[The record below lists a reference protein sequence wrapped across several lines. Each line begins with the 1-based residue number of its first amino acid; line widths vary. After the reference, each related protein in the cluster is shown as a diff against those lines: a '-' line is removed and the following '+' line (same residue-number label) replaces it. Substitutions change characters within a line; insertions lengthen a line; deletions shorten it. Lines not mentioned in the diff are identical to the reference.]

1 MPYANSGCRR
11 NIEMTPLRKA
21 QTAPSRMSGLRE
33 DGPDGGGVDERQ
45 GVRAARRSPEPGGR
59 IRIADA
65 CTLLGL
71 KRRQVFRLLSAFR
84 TRGAVS
90 LVSSRRGRPSNNR
103 LPAAVRE
110 LAVAIVRE
118 RYADF
123 GPMLACEKLS
133 QRHGC
138 RVSRETLRQWM
149 IAEGLWLD
157 RRQRPPSVH
166 QPRNRRARVGELVQI
181 GGSQHFWFENRGP
194 ECALLA
200 SVDDATSRILHA
212 AFVPT
217 ESTFDDLRETRAY
230 VARFGRPIAYNFRQ
244 ARHLPGEQARGGRR
258 QRHDP

>member
-1 MPYANSGCRR
+1 MAVVS
-11 NIEMTPLRKA
+11 
-21 QTAPSRMSGLRE
+21 MSDKE
-33 DGPDGGGVDERQ
+33 F
-45 GVRAARRSPEPGGR
+45 VRLDVLLNLEAGR

-65 CTLLGL
+65 CTLLRL
-71 KRRQVFRLLSAFR
+71 QRRQVFRLLRGFR
-84 TRGAVS
+84 ERGALS

-103 LPAAVRE
+103 LPEAVRE

-118 RYADF
+118 HYADF
-123 GPMLACEKLS
+123 GPTLACEKLS

-181 GGSQHFWFENRGP
+181 DGSQHFWFENRGP
-194 ECALLA
+194 ECTLIAY
-200 SVDDATSRILHA
+200 VDDATSRILHA
-212 AFVPT
+212 AFVPC

-244 ARHLPGEQARGGRR
+244 ARHLPGEQPQGGERR
-258 QRHDP
+258 RHDPVRPGAARA